1 MNSINYYVV
10 WLPCK
15 RWLMCGFKN
24 RRWAWTTPFSR
35 NARLRISSDSGCEC
49 EATVQQ
55 EHKAGGLWTVNQP
68 ELVWLCNLSA
78 PEGKITAGWSDALHY
93 LNYRAL
99 FPADILSPM
108 GQVTFFPIVLHN
120 GWGMRR
126 LRPLRQAC
134 VLFSRAQPSLNV
146 SFQPGGGGTWEKCC

>member
-10 WLPCK
+10 WLPRK

-24 RRWAWTTPFSR
+24 RWWAWTNPFFR
-35 NARLRISSDSGCEC
+35 NAGLRIGSWMQAWGHC
-49 EATVQQ
+49 ATGTQ
-55 EHKAGGLWTVNQP
+55 GGGSRIVNQP
-68 ELVWLCNLSA
+68 ESVWLSDLSA

-99 FPADILSPM
+99 FPADVLSSF

-126 LRPLRQAC
+126 LRPLRHVC
-134 VLFSRAQPSLNV
+134 VLFSRAQPSLYV
-146 SFQPGGGGTWEKCC
+146 TWQPGGGDGTWEKRC